1 MRLQTATPVRGFA
14 SSPVRGFTGSRV
26 RRFRSVTRTAVRRA
40 TAVVLAAALAGA
52 APAAAATTAKDL
64 YTQALARERALRDAS
79 TQATVKDFRDLMDRY
94 HRIVLRYPR
103 SGYSDNA
110 LWQAAAVAL
119 VAYERFHDE
128 ADRRAG
134 ERYLKTLRSEY
145 PASSLVARVPDQLQA
160 FETSARAYAQA
171 LAQAERQR
179 QAAEA
184 AARAAAAPPAPSPA
198 DGLARIRE
206 IARQPLP
213 GGTRVIIALDGEVTY
228 REEWLDDPPRVFF
241 DLKGAAFDPSLD
253 PSSLTVPG
261 DVIRDIR
268 LGTHPDQTTRVVLEL
283 TQAPKYSVFA
293 LFDPYRLVIDF
304 THTAPAPPQPRSDAV
319 PAAART
325 AGPRP
330 PLEATPPAATALP
343 VPTAPNA
350 NSNGQFS
357 LSRQLGLGISRIV
370 IDPGHGGH
378 DPGAKSTGLTEAD
391 AVLDIALRLEKLL
404 LEQPGIEVVMTRR
417 ADVYIPLEERTAIAN
432 RANADLFLSIHANA
446 SRNRAANGI
455 ETYFLNFASNP
466 EAEQVAAR
474 ENSASGGT
482 MHNLPDIVQA
492 IALNN
497 KLDESK
503 DLARLVQEALVT
515 RVKPQH
521 RAVRNLGV
529 KQAPFVVLIG
539 AQMPSV
545 LAEVSFITNR
555 SELALLK
562 KPTYRQRVA
571 QALFDAINKYQRS
584 LKNAIV
590 TASY

>member
-1 MRLQTATPVRGFA
+1 MRLQKPTRLHAFA
-14 SSPVRGFTGSRV
+14 GSPVARPLRSRV
-26 RRFRSVTRTAVRRA
+26 GRLPT
-40 TAVVLAAALAGA
+40 VVALVAALACA
-52 APAAAATTAKDL
+52 VPVSAATSAKDM
-64 YTQALARERALRDAS
+64 YTQALARERTLRDAS
-79 TQATVKDFRDLMDRY
+79 RQATVKDFRDLMNRY
-94 HRIVLRYPR
+94 YRIVLRYPR

-110 LWQAAAVAL
+110 LWQAGGLAL

-134 ERYLKTLRSEY
+134 ERYLKMLRSEY
-145 PASSLVARVPDQLQA
+145 PSSSLAPRVAAQITSFDTVARA
-160 FETSARAYAQA
+160 HAAA
-171 LAQAERQR
+171 LAEAERQR

-184 AARAAAAPPAPSPA
+184 AARAAAAASTAAAAPA
-198 DGLARIRE
+198 DGLARIRQ
-206 IARQPLP
+206 IVRQPLP
-213 GGTRVIIALDGEVTY
+213 AGTRVIIELDDEVTY
-228 REEWLDDPPRVFF
+228 QEERLEDPPRVFF
-241 DLKGAAFDPSLD
+241 DLKGVAFDPALD
-253 PSSLTVPG
+253 PGAQTVPG

-268 LGTHPDQTTRVVLEL
+268 LGKHPDDTARVVLEL
-283 TQAPKYSVFA
+283 TEEPKYSVFA

-304 THTAPAPPQPRSDAV
+304 ARTAPAPPQPRPDAA
-319 PAAART
+319 PAVVRT
-325 AGPRP
+325 PVEAPP
-330 PLEATPPAATALP
+330 PLDATPPAANALP
-343 VPTAPNA
+343 APAAPNA

-357 LSRQLGLGISRIV
+357 LARQLGLGISRIV

-378 DPGAKSTGLTEAD
+378 DPGAKGAGLTEAA

-404 LEQPGIEVVMTRR
+404 REQPGIEVIMTRR
-417 ADVYIPLEERTAIAN
+417 TDVFIPLEERTAIAN

-446 SRNRAANGI
+446 GRSRVANGI

-503 DLARLVQEALVT
+503 DLARMVQDALIA

-521 RAVRNLGV
+521 KAVRNRGV
-529 KQAPFVVLIG
+529 KQGPFVVLIG

-555 SELALLK
+555 TEITLLQ
-562 KPTYRQRVA
+562 KPTYRQRLA
-571 QALFDAINKYQRS
+571 QGLFDAINKYQKS
-584 LKNAIV
+584 LKNVIV
-590 TASY
+590 TANGQ

>member
-1 MRLQTATPVRGFA
+1 VARLLA
-14 SSPVRGFTGSRV
+14 S
-26 RRFRSVTRTAVRRA
+26 RSVRSRA
-40 TAVVLAAALAGA
+40 RAWVYMSFADVAAIAGAPLASAAASV
-52 APAAAATTAKDL
+52 TTAL
-64 YTQALARERALRDAS
+64 S
-79 TQATVKDFRDLMDRY
+79 
-94 HRIVLRYPR
+94 PR

-110 LWQAAAVAL
+110 LWQAGGLAL

-134 ERYLKTLRSEY
+134 ERYLKMLKAEY
-145 PASSLVARVPDQLQA
+145 PSSSLVPRVAGQIQS
-160 FETSARAYAQA
+160 FETVARARAAA
-171 LAQAERQR
+171 LAEAERQR
-179 QAAEA
+179 QAAAAAEA
-184 AARAAAAPPAPSPA
+184 AAAVAAARTEPAA
-198 DGLARIRE
+198 DGLARIRQ
-206 IARQPLP
+206 IVRQPLP
-213 GGTRVIIALDGEVTY
+213 AGTRVIIELDGEVTY
-228 REEWLDDPPRVFF
+228 QEERLADPPRVFF
-241 DLKGAAFDPSLD
+241 DLKGVAFDPDLD
-253 PSSLTVPG
+253 PGAQTVAG

-268 LGTHPDQTTRVVLEL
+268 LGKHPDDTARVVLEL
-283 TQAPKYSVFA
+283 TEEPKYSVFA

-304 THTAPAPPQPRSDAV
+304 ARTAPAPPQPRPDAA
-319 PAAART
+319 PAVERSPAEA
-325 AGPRP
+325 PP
-330 PLEATPPAATALP
+330 PLEATPPAARSLP
-343 VPTAPNA
+343 APVAPNA
-350 NSNGQFS
+350 NSDGQFS

-378 DPGAKSTGLTEAD
+378 DPGAKGIGLTEAH

-404 LEQPGIEVVMTRR
+404 LEQPGIEVIMTRR
-417 ADVYIPLEERTAIAN
+417 TDVYIPLEERTAIAN

-503 DLARLVQEALVT
+503 DLARMVQEALIT

-521 RAVRNLGV
+521 KTVRNLGV

-555 SELALLK
+555 TEVTLLK

-571 QALFDAINKYQRS
+571 QALLDAINKYQKS
-584 LKNAIV
+584 LKNVVV
-590 TASY
+590 TASSGGSGQR

>member
-1 MRLQTATPVRGFA
+1 MRLQTAT
-14 SSPVRGFTGSRV
+14 
-26 RRFRSVTRTAVRRA
+26 
-40 TAVVLAAALAGA
+40 AVVLVAALAGA
-52 APAAAATTAKDL
+52 VPASAATSAKDL
-64 YTQALARERALRDAS
+64 YTQALARERALRDAN
-79 TQATVKDFRDLMDRY
+79 TEATVKDFRDLMDRY
-94 HRIVLRYPR
+94 YRIVLRYPT

-110 LWQAAAVAL
+110 LWQAGGLAL

-134 ERYLKTLRSEY
+134 ERYLRLLKAEY
-145 PASSLVARVPDQLQA
+145 PSSSLVPRVAAQIQA
-160 FETSARAYAQA
+160 FGTAARAHAAA
-171 LAQAERQR
+171 LAEAERQR
-179 QAAEA
+179 QAAAA
-184 AARAAAAPPAPSPA
+184 AARAAAAPPPPAAPA
-198 DGLARIRE
+198 GGLARIRQ

-213 GGTRVIIALDGEVTY
+213 AGTRVIIELDGEVAY
-228 REEWLDDPPRVFF
+228 HEERLEDPPRVFF
-241 DLKGAAFDPSLD
+241 DLKGVAFDPALNPGSQ
-253 PSSLTVPG
+253 TVPG

-268 LGTHPDQTTRVVLEL
+268 LGKHPDDTARIVLEL
-283 TQAPKYSVFA
+283 TEAPRYSVFA

-304 THTAPAPPQPRSDAV
+304 ARTMTAPPPPRPDAAPAV
-319 PAAART
+319 VRTPVEPA
-325 AGPRP
+325 P
-330 PLEATPPAATALP
+330 PLEATPPAALSLP
-343 VPTAPNA
+343 APVAPNA
-350 NSNGQFS
+350 NSDGQFS
-357 LSRQLGLGISRIV
+357 LARQLGLGISRIV

-378 DPGAKSTGLTEAD
+378 DPGAKGTGLTEAD

-404 LEQPGIEVVMTRR
+404 VEQPGIEVIVTRR
-417 ADVYIPLEERTAIAN
+417 TDVYIPLEERTAIAN

-503 DLARLVQEALVT
+503 DLARMVQEALVT

-521 RAVRNLGV
+521 KAVRNLGV

-539 AQMPSV
+539 AEMPSV

-555 SELALLK
+555 AEVALLK
-562 KPTYRQRVA
+562 KPAYRQRLA
-571 QALFDAINKYQRS
+571 QALFDAINKYQKS
-584 LKNAIV
+584 LKNVIV
-590 TASY
+590 TANGQ